1 MERFSALIG
10 FVVIL
15 GIAFLLSNNKRAIRW
30 RTVRWGLALQ
40 IVIAIAVL
48 KGEWIA
54 QKLAPIALPLER
66 YGAALVFILLAIVV
80 YQIAIRLPLALR
92 RPIWY
97 AFGVASLYLFLS
109 FNLLAYMF
117 EKLKEVVN
125 NLIGYTSEGS
135 KFVFGPLGDPK
146 VAFIDEPAGIDSASA
161 DLWAEYGGALQVD
174 GATRRR
180 AIPHLLAMA
189 RRRLVTAVLAGF
201 GRTISE
207 VGAILIVGGNI
218 AGYTRTMTTTI
229 VLETSKGNLSM
240 ALGLGFVLI
249 GISVAVSAT
258 IFALGA
264 GEEQ

>member
-1 MERFSALIG
+1 LATLVGTPLGAALAVYSFPGRQIL
-10 FVVIL
+10 VVTFNALL
-15 GIAFLLSNNKRAIRW
+15 GLPP
-30 RTVRWGLALQ
+30 VVVGLAL
-40 IVIAIAVL
+40 
-48 KGEWIA
+48 
-54 QKLAPIALPLER
+54 
-66 YGAALVFILLAIVV
+66 YLL
-80 YQIAIRLPLALR
+80 
-92 RPIWY
+92 
-97 AFGVASLYLFLS
+97 LS
-109 FNLLAYMF
+109 R
-117 EKLKEVVN
+117 
-125 NLIGYTSEGS
+125 S
-135 KFVFGPLGDPK
+135 GPLGALSLLFTPGAM
-146 VAFIDEPAGIDSASA
+146 VLAQTVLALPIVTALVHSTSA

-174 GATRRR
+174 GATRLR
-180 AIPHLLAMA
+180 AIPHLLAIA

-264 GEEQ
+264 GEER

>member
-1 MERFSALIG
+1 MSGWDLWAILDAGALGHIIALSLAVSVSATALATLFGTPLGAALAVYG
-10 FVVIL
+10 FPGRQILVVTFNALL
-15 GIAFLLSNNKRAIRW
+15 GLPP
-30 RTVRWGLALQ
+30 VVVGLAL
-40 IVIAIAVL
+40 
-48 KGEWIA
+48 
-54 QKLAPIALPLER
+54 
-66 YGAALVFILLAIVV
+66 YLL
-80 YQIAIRLPLALR
+80 
-92 RPIWY
+92 
-97 AFGVASLYLFLS
+97 LS
-109 FNLLAYMF
+109 R
-117 EKLKEVVN
+117 
-125 NLIGYTSEGS
+125 S
-135 KFVFGPLGDPK
+135 GPLGALGFLFTPGAM
-146 VAFIDEPAGIDSASA
+146 VLAQTILALPIVTALVHSASA

-174 GATRRR
+174 GATRLR

-218 AGYTRTMTTTI
+218 AGHTRTMTTTI

-264 GEEQ
+264 DAER

>member
-1 MERFSALIG
+1 MQQHAQMPRFDVQPA
-10 FVVIL
+10 
-15 GIAFLLSNNKRAIRW
+15 AY
-30 RTVRWGLALQ
+30 
-40 IVIAIAVL
+40 
-48 KGEWIA
+48 
-54 QKLAPIALPLER
+54 LAPVGI
-66 YGAALVFILLAIVV
+66 
-80 YQIAIRLPLALR
+80 
-92 RPIWY
+92 
-97 AFGVASLYLFLS
+97 
-109 FNLLAYMF
+109 F
-117 EKLKEVVN
+117 EEHHAQ
-125 NLIGYTSEGS
+125 Y
-135 KFVFGPLGDPK
+135 FPVFGGQFVKDFCNHPLSLRC
-146 VAFIDEPAGIDSASA
+146 DER
-161 DLWAEYGGALQVD
+161 ALQVD
-174 GATRRR
+174 GATRLR

-264 GEEQ
+264 GEER